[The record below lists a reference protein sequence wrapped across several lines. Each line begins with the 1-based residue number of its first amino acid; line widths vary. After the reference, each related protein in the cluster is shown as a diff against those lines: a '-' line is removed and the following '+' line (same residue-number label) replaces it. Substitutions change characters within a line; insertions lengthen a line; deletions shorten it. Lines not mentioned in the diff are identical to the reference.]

1 MPKRLLLRRWIR
13 VAALPLVLTH
23 CGDDGSSNDPTAG
36 TDAGGDASSTAASSA
51 GASGS
56 GSGEASS
63 AASADA
69 DSDTGNASPGD
80 AQTQEFMTAIAGLWR
95 GPVTSGTSAGNF
107 PTMNMDARPADD
119 STMFARCDLDEGNSL
134 RFAFSVE
141 THDGED
147 ILVYRNGGYFQGVLR
162 DTRTALMDHDTDANS
177 WRFCALSGGCAYI
190 DATFAF
196 PESDT
201 LTLDV
206 EVLGMFHI
214 AWTGTRAESRALKGD
229 FPYSAEPGA
238 PDGPF
243 PEMPSLTTTVTW
255 AEPTTGTDTVWV
267 MLMTEP
273 CGITPVGCTPARFLR
288 VTAPKGATSA
298 MLTMEQIHADTYY
311 ALAVVDRNGN
321 LPSTLIPD
329 AGDSVSIPDTMV
341 VVDDTGESTASIAV
355 VVDL

>member
-1 MPKRLLLRRWIR
+1 MMLKRFQPRRWIGI
-13 VAALPLVLTH
+13 AALPLVLTH
-23 CGDDGSSNDPTAG
+23 CGDDGSSNDPTSG
-36 TDAGGDASSTAASSA
+36 TDAGDGAGSSAATSAGGSGSADSGADDADASSGT
-51 GASGS
+51 
-56 GSGEASS
+56 
-63 AASADA
+63 D
-69 DSDTGNASPGD
+69 NPSPGD
-80 AQTQEFMTAIAGLWR
+80 TQTEAFMATMAGLWR

-147 ILVYRNGGYFQGVLR
+147 VLVYRNGGYFQGVLR
-162 DTRTALMDHDTDANS
+162 DTRTVLTEHDADANS
-177 WRFCALSGGCAYI
+177 WRFCALSGGCRYI
-190 DATFAF
+190 DATFSF

-206 EVLGMFHI
+206 DVLGMFHI
-214 AWTGTRAESRALKGD
+214 AWTGTRAETRALDGG
-229 FPYSAEPGA
+229 FPYNAAPGA

-298 MLTMEQIHADTYY
+298 MLTMDQIHAGTYY

-329 AGDSVSIPDTMV
+329 SGDSVSIPDTMV
-341 VVDDTGESTASIAV
+341 VVDATGESTASIAV